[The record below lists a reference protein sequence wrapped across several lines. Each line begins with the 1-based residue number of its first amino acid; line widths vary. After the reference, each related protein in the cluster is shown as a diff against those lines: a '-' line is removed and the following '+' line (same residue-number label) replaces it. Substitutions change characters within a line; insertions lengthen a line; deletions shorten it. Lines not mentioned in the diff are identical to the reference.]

1 MSLVTNKTESER
13 IQKLKDKT
21 LYANYLATQTKFQGG
36 CNPIPPPIQSG
47 SGSSKESSLLIS
59 IRMGATYTTVE
70 ERDVIV
76 AKSSC
81 PVTAAIAIVYTLI
94 TTDAV
99 LYLDAS
105 NPLSYSGSGTTWRD
119 LSTNGDN
126 GTLVNSPTFITSPVK
141 SFRFT
146 NPTATPS
153 GTNQRVNLTNNNIG
167 DDFTISAWINTTG
180 VGVGNT
186 HLTCMWIVGA
196 ETSGTP
202 PSSPGDFGFG
212 IASNGKL
219 LFGCSPNDFTNVLST
234 TAVNTGTWLNVVMTR
249 TQSTNIVSYYIN
261 GVASGSGS
269 AGAGSQSLNKITPT
283 IAFPGGI
290 EPGYPYNGSIGSVLF
305 YTRVLSEEE
314 AYINYQAE
322 KSKYGL

>member
-21 LYANYLATQTKFQGG
+21 IYANYLAAQTKVQGG
-36 CNPIPPPIQSG
+36 CYPAPLPIESG
-47 SGSSKESSLLIS
+47 SDSSKQSSALTNL
-59 IRMGATYTTVE
+59 RLGANYTTTDE
-70 ERDVIV
+70 ADIIILQNT
-76 AKSSC
+76 C
-81 PVTAAIAIVYTLI
+81 PVAIPTVYTLI
-94 TTDAV
+94 TTGAV

-146 NPTATPS
+146 NPTSTPS

-202 PSSPGDFGFG
+202 ISSPGDFGFG

-269 AGAGSQSLNKITPT
+269 AGAGSQTLNKITPT

-290 EPGYPYNGSIGSVLF
+290 EPGYPYNGYIGSVLF
-305 YTRVLSEEE
+305 YTLVLTEAE

>member
-21 LYANYLATQTKFQGG
+21 IYANYLAAQTKVQGG
-36 CNPIPPPIQSG
+36 CYPAPLPIESG
-47 SGSSKESSLLIS
+47 SDSSKQSSALTNL
-59 IRMGATYTTVE
+59 RLGANYTTTDE
-70 ERDVIV
+70 ADIIILQNT
-76 AKSSC
+76 C
-81 PVTAAIAIVYTLI
+81 PVAIPTVYTLI
-94 TTDAV
+94 TTGAV

-146 NPTATPS
+146 NPTSTPS

-269 AGAGSQSLNKITPT
+269 AGAGSQTLNKITPT

-290 EPGYPYNGSIGSVLF
+290 EPGYPYNGYIGSVLF
-305 YTRVLSEEE
+305 YTLVLTEAE

>member
-1 MSLVTNKTESER
+1 MSLVTNKSESER

-21 LYANYLATQTKFQGG
+21 IYANYLAAQTKVQGG
-36 CNPIPPPIQSG
+36 CYPAPLPIESGSDSSKQSSALTNLRLGANYTTTDEADIIILQNTCPVAIPIP
-47 SGSSKESSLLIS
+47 
-59 IRMGATYTTVE
+59 T
-70 ERDVIV
+70 
-76 AKSSC
+76 
-81 PVTAAIAIVYTLI
+81 VYTLI
-94 TTDAV
+94 TTGTV

-105 NPLSYSGSGTTWRD
+105 NPLSYSGSGTTWTD

-126 GTLVNSPTFITSPVK
+126 GTLVNNPTFITSPVK

-146 NPTATPS
+146 NPTSTPS
-153 GTNQRVNLTNNNIG
+153 GTNQRVDLTNNNIG

-290 EPGYPYNGSIGSVLF
+290 EPGYPYNGYIGSVLF
-305 YTRVLSEEE
+305 YTRVLTEAE

>member
-21 LYANYLATQTKFQGG
+21 IYANYLAAQTKVQGG
-36 CNPIPPPIQSG
+36 CYPAPLPIESG
-47 SGSSKESSLLIS
+47 SDSSKQSSALTNL
-59 IRMGATYTTVE
+59 RLGANYTTTDE
-70 ERDVIV
+70 ADIIILQNT
-76 AKSSC
+76 C
-81 PVTAAIAIVYTLI
+81 PVAIPTVYTLI
-94 TTDAV
+94 TTGAV

-146 NPTATPS
+146 NPTSPPS

-202 PSSPGDFGFG
+202 ISSPGDFGFG

-269 AGAGSQSLNKITPT
+269 AGAGSQTLNKITPT

-290 EPGYPYNGSIGSVLF
+290 EPGYPYNGYIGSVLF
-305 YTRVLSEEE
+305 YTLVLTEAE

>member
-21 LYANYLATQTKFQGG
+21 IYANYLAAQTKVQGG
-36 CNPIPPPIQSG
+36 CYPAPLPIESG
-47 SGSSKESSLLIS
+47 SDSSKQSSALTNL
-59 IRMGATYTTVE
+59 RLGANYTTTDE
-70 ERDVIV
+70 ADIIILQNT
-76 AKSSC
+76 C
-81 PVTAAIAIVYTLI
+81 PVAIPTVYTLI
-94 TTDAV
+94 TTGTV

-105 NPLSYSGSGTTWRD
+105 NPLSYSGSGTTWTD

-126 GTLVNSPTFITSPVK
+126 GTLVNNPTFITSPVK

-146 NPTATPS
+146 NPTSTPS

-290 EPGYPYNGSIGSVLF
+290 EPGYPYNGYIGSVLF
-305 YTRVLSEEE
+305 YTLVLTEAE

>member
-1 MSLVTNKTESER
+1 
-13 IQKLKDKT
+13 
-21 LYANYLATQTKFQGG
+21 
-36 CNPIPPPIQSG
+36 
-47 SGSSKESSLLIS
+47 
-59 IRMGATYTTVE
+59 
-70 ERDVIV
+70 
-76 AKSSC
+76 
-81 PVTAAIAIVYTLI
+81 
-94 TTDAV
+94 
-99 LYLDAS
+99 
-105 NPLSYSGSGTTWRD
+105 

-126 GTLVNSPTFITSPVK
+126 GTLVNNPTFITSPVK

-146 NPTATPS
+146 NPTSTPS

-290 EPGYPYNGSIGSVLF
+290 EPGYPYNGYIGSVLF
-305 YTRVLSEEE
+305 YTLVLTEAE

>member
-21 LYANYLATQTKFQGG
+21 IYANYLAAQTKVQGG
-36 CNPIPPPIQSG
+36 CYPAPLPIESG
-47 SGSSKESSLLIS
+47 SDSSKQSSALTNL
-59 IRMGATYTTVE
+59 RLGANYTTTDE
-70 ERDVIV
+70 ADIIILQNT
-76 AKSSC
+76 C
-81 PVTAAIAIVYTLI
+81 PVAIPTVYTLI
-94 TTDAV
+94 TTGTV

-105 NPLSYSGSGTTWRD
+105 NPLSYSGSGTTWTD

-219 LFGCSPNDFTNVLST
+219 VFGCSPNDFTNVLST

-290 EPGYPYNGSIGSVLF
+290 EPGYPYNGYIGSVLF
-305 YTRVLSEEE
+305 YTRVLTEAE